1 MNTDKMDKKMKVLL
15 ITGISFV
22 SIVLM
27 VTIASAFSTPEA
39 PDPKQLSPRKKV
51 AYMATK
57 QFARLPEKQ
66 KEQYM
71 RKVGHS
77 RRMFRNLNQKERQ
90 AVFKN
95 TRKIMHKRMKEH
107 MNKFFQMSQEEQ
119 NKFLDNMIAQ
129 HERMRKMRE
138 AREAQRAQNGSNNN
152 RRQDGP
158 PRGNHKAMLQGML
171 ENTDSTSRAQMA
183 EFHRRME
190 ARRKATQGK

>member
-1 MNTDKMDKKMKVLL
+1 MNTEKMDKKMKTLL

-39 PDPKQLSPRKKV
+39 PDPKQLGSRKKV

-66 KEQYM
+66 KMQYM
-71 RKVGHS
+71 KKVGHS
-77 RRMFRNLNQKERQ
+77 RRMFRNLSQQERQ

-107 MNKFFQMSQEEQ
+107 INKFFQMSEEEQ
-119 NKFLDNMIAQ
+119 NKVLDQMIARR
-129 HERMRKMRE
+129 EKWRK
-138 AREAQRAQNGSNNN
+138 AREAQRAQNGNKDS
-152 RRQDGP
+152 RRPEGA
-158 PRGNHKAMLQGML
+158 PRGNHKAMLQGIL
-171 ENTDSTSRAQMA
+171 ENTDSTTRAQMT

-190 ARRKATQGK
+190 ARRKATQNK

>member
-1 MNTDKMDKKMKVLL
+1 
-15 ITGISFV
+15 
-22 SIVLM
+22 
-27 VTIASAFSTPEA
+27 
-39 PDPKQLSPRKKV
+39 
-51 AYMATK
+51 
-57 QFARLPEKQ
+57 
-66 KEQYM
+66 
-71 RKVGHS
+71 
-77 RRMFRNLNQKERQ
+77 
-90 AVFKN
+90 
-95 TRKIMHKRMKEH
+95 MKEH